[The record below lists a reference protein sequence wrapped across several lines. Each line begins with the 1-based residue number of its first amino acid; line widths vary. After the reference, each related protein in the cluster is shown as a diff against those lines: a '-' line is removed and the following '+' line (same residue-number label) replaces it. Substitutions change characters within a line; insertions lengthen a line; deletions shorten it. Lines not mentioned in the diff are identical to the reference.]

1 MNRRSK
7 ESDLESRSLVDP
19 RGDSSIELEDE
30 EAPQLIDDDLDPL
43 LDDDSDSS
51 PGDRRR
57 DPLRR
62 P

>member
-1 MNRRSK
+1 MTRRSNDSDS
-7 ESDLESRSLVDP
+7 ELQHGVDRRDHASIDLE
-19 RGDSSIELEDE
+19 E
-30 EAPQLIDDDLDPL
+30 EAPQLIDDGDDLP
-43 LDDDSDSS
+43 LDDDDAS